1 MSSQPNYHKFWK
13 RYIFNEA
20 QSPNENMIIR
30 LTVFDFDGTLF
41 RSPEEPEGYKGN
53 WWASKASLDKP
64 NVPENPDR
72 SHWFKDTITAA
83 REAID
88 NKKTFSM
95 LLSGRMEKNF
105 GDRIEELLDQQ
116 GITFNYVKLNDSGQD
131 TVKFKIKEIKKV
143 LQDYPKINLIEIW
156 DDKSEHLS
164 QFQAALEMDQTKVV
178 THHVEK
184 VIDESKKSKSPYPDP
199 DEYEKYFGKKFKLPD
214 VGSDISE
221 PDTEEK
227 SSKMLSTTKISGYD
241 ISAGM
246 GRSKVLKDAFENSGI
261 YIVSPDVQGVI
272 KKIISQID
280 ILKRTKITE
289 PIVYG
294 TMGELYKLSNGY
306 VIKFFTDGYQDDV
319 RWFKKMM
326 ALIRSGKASKYVL
339 PFLDHG
345 EVDLTQFSK
354 SEIKIPNGATTLYFV
369 VVPYIL
375 PYSELLKQG
384 GRDVWE
390 AHDDLD
396 EIRSAVD
403 ANYHSFAGDRKA
415 MVTRSMESLKSI
427 GRPTTVT
434 DNEANELIKTFI
446 DFNDN
451 NLVSGDLHPGNFGI
465 FYHGDKA
472 KPTFVIIDI

>member
-1 MSSQPNYHKFWK
+1 MTSQPNYHKFWK

-41 RSPEEPEGYKGN
+41 RSPEEPKGYKGN
-53 WWASKASLDKP
+53 WWASKDSLDEP

-178 THHVEK
+178 IHHVEK
-184 VIDESKKSKSPYPDP
+184 VIDESKKTKSPYPDP

-214 VGSDISE
+214 VGSDISDPE
-221 PDTEEK
+221 AQEK
-227 SSKMLSTTKISGYD
+227 TSKMLSTAKISGYD
-241 ISAGM
+241 IAAGQ

-261 YIVSPDVQGVI
+261 RIVAPDVEDVI
-272 KKIISQID
+272 RQIIDDID
-280 ILKRTKITE
+280 ILKTTKILH
-289 PIVYG
+289 PITYG
-294 TMGELYKLSNGY
+294 TKGEIYKLSNGY
-306 VIKFFTDGYQDDV
+306 VIKFFTDGYQDDM
-319 RWFKKMM
+319 RWFKKMKD
-326 ALIRSGKASKYVL
+326 LNFSGKSSKYVL
-339 PFLDHG
+339 PFLDYG
-345 EVDLTQFSK
+345 EVDLTKFSK
-354 SEIKIPNGATTLYFV
+354 REIR
-369 VVPYIL
+369 VPYGVTALYYVVTPEVL
-375 PYSELLKQG
+375 PFSELLKRSD
-384 GRDVWE
+384 RDVWE
-390 AHDDLD
+390 ADVDMS
-396 EIRSAVD
+396 EIKGAVD
-403 ANYHSFAGDRKA
+403 ANYSSFAGDRKA
-415 MVTRSMESLKSI
+415 LITRTMESIKSMS
-427 GRPTTVT
+427 RPVVLT

-446 DFNDN
+446 DFSDN
-451 NLVSGDLHPGNFGI
+451 NLFSGDLHPGNFGI
-465 FYHGDKA
+465 FYHGDKT